1 MESSQDFNSL
11 RDAIQPALLAVTR
24 SANGLA
30 NEDLQFQRTVHPS
43 VGSQLDNTTDRM
55 LQLVSGLLKSSSK
68 VTGQSTSK
76 LEDLD
81 DVEIK
86 WKGIVDVI
94 DSFLEKADTCLDE
107 YTGLIKRK
115 DAPTFEAGRD
125 AKRTKST
132 TERLD
137 WSLKRA
143 NIVKPQNAFEKKPDN
158 SNNGPWKPIL
168 TTKPHAI
175 VPLDQCFTTFINEEQ
190 TTQYQHPYRHE
201 IEAMQ
206 YPSHVFESRE
216 PIKYLPVETTKA
228 IWVDTYEGVLEMLEE
243 LKKAREIAIDLEHH
257 DYRTYTGL
265 LSLMQI
271 STREKDWI
279 VDTLMPWRHK
289 LEILNEVFA
298 DPKIVKVF
306 HGAYMDIVWLQRD
319 LGLYVVGLFDTHH
332 ASTVLGYGGG
342 SLAFLLKKFVDFEAD
357 KKYQLADW
365 RIRPLPDEMLYYA
378 RADTHYLLYIYDMIR
393 NDLAATANTVHPDG
407 KPIQRV
413 IAKSKETSLRRH
425 ENPTFELE
433 TGYGDRGW
441 YNYLAR
447 SSFVYNRE
455 EFAVFKALWN
465 WRDTTARQEDESAG
479 FIMNQNV
486 IAEIVRIMPTD
497 KKALWSLLDG
507 HARHLKPRLDELF
520 NVIQEAKEKG
530 ATGPTLL
537 QYFSSTTSNPTH
549 TQVIL
554 PKAAEPEVSVD
565 INELKSEQSQLWGKV
580 PLSSTWEPSSKKAP
594 ETEELLEIPLFYSV
608 AQAEEDEDLP
618 DASEP
623 VPILKPASEVY
634 GKQQE
639 PENQEFTLKAGRK
652 RKASEA
658 DVPSGPEQVESEE
671 PEDNNSDVE
680 MDDVVIILEDGEDN
694 DEDEEEE
701 GETDSEAA
709 KKAAK
714 QEKKLRRKAH
724 KKAKRAAEQQT
735 EEEEGGVDDEE
746 ARREAKRAE
755 RKARKAAKKA
765 AKEQEKQLLLQE
777 EGEGEEGEEEEAFDY
792 SKAASVLRADGGAKS
807 EFDNNKKRGKK
818 GRKEKVFDPYA
829 AKASSELKGV
839 RNRNYERAGRSGTFK
854 K

>member
-1 MESSQDFNSL
+1 MESSQDFSSL
-11 RDAIQPALLAVTR
+11 RDAIQPALVAVTR

-30 NEDLQFQRTVHPS
+30 NEDLAFQRTVHPS
-43 VGSQLDNTTDRM
+43 VGSQLDKTTDRM
-55 LQLVSGLLKSSSK
+55 LELVSGLLKSSSK

-115 DAPTFEAGRD
+115 DAPTLEAGRD
-125 AKRTKST
+125 PKRPKP

-143 NIVKPQNAFEKKPDN
+143 NIVKPQNAFEKKP
-158 SNNGPWKPIL
+158 SNFDNGPWKPIL
-168 TTKPHAI
+168 TRKPHAI
-175 VPLDQCFTTFINEEQ
+175 VPLDQSFTTFINDEH
-190 TTQYQHPYRHE
+190 TTQYQNPYQTE

-206 YPSHVFESRE
+206 YPRHVFESRE
-216 PIKYLPVETTKA
+216 PIKYLAVETTKA
-228 IWVDTYEGVLEMLEE
+228 IWVDTYEGVLEMLGE

-271 STREKDWI
+271 STRDKDWI
-279 VDTLMPWRHK
+279 VDTLVPWRHK

-298 DPKIVKVF
+298 DPKILKVF

-342 SLAFLLKKFVDFEAD
+342 SLAFLLKKFVDFDAD

-393 NDLAATANTVHPDG
+393 NDLAATAHTVHPDG
-407 KPIQRV
+407 KPIDRV
-413 IAKSKETSLRRH
+413 IAKSKKTSLHRY
-425 ENPTFELE
+425 ENPTFEVE
-433 TGYGDRGW
+433 TGHGDRGW

-447 SSFVYNRE
+447 SSYVYNRE

-465 WRDTTARQEDESAG
+465 WRDNTARQEDESTG

-486 IAEIVRIMPTD
+486 MAEIVRIMPTD

-520 NVIQEAKEKG
+520 NVIQKAKEQG

-537 QYFSSTTSNPTH
+537 QYFSSTTSNPSNVQIT
-549 TQVIL
+549 
-554 PKAAEPEVSVD
+554 PKVPEPDVSLD
-565 INELKSEQSQLWGKV
+565 IKELKSDRSQLWGQV
-580 PLSSTWEPSSKKAP
+580 PLSSTWETGSKKAP
-594 ETEELLEIPLFYSV
+594 ESDEVLEIPLYYSV
-608 AQAEEDEDLP
+608 AQGEEDEELP

-623 VPILKPASEVY
+623 VVVLKPASEVY
-634 GKQQE
+634 GQKQE

-671 PEDNNSDVE
+671 AEVEEETNDNSDVE
-680 MDDVVIILEDGEDN
+680 MGDAVTPE
-694 DEDEEEE
+694 EDEEEE
-701 GETDSEAA
+701 SDEEDVEAA
-709 KKAAK
+709 KKASK
-714 QEKKLRRKAH
+714 QEKKLRRKAA
-724 KKAKRAAEQQT
+724 KKAKRAAEQEQPQES
-735 EEEEGGVDDEE
+735 EEADDEE
-746 ARREAKRAE
+746 ARREAKRVE
-755 RKARKAAKKA
+755 RKARKTAKKA
-765 AKEQEKQLLLQE
+765 AQEQEKQQQE
-777 EGEGEEGEEEEAFDY
+777 EDEEEEAFDY
-792 SKAASVLRADGGAKS
+792 SKAASVLKADGGARS
-807 EFDNNKKRGKK
+807 EFDNKKRGRK
-818 GRKEKVFDPYA
+818 GKKEKVFDPYA
-829 AKASSELKGV
+829 AKTSSELKGV
-839 RNRNYERAGRSGTFK
+839 RNRNYERAGRSATFK